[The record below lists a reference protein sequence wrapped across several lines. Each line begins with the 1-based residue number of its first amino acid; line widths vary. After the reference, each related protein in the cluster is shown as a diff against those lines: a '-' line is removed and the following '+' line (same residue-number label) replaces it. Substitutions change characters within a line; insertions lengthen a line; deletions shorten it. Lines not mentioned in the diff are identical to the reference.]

1 MMFAP
6 SSKLVRHIGRSL
18 LSRGVV
24 SAAIA
29 VLLVV
34 TAGGSSSTAAQT
46 KYSLWVIY
54 GLLALSLS
62 FLWGHAGIFSFG
74 QTALFGGGG
83 YAYAV
88 LSMNIVDSGDG
99 TAALILVSGL
109 FGGLVAT
116 LLGYF
121 MFWGRIGDV
130 YLAILM
136 LAVTMMLFTVMS
148 STAGPQYRLGEASL
162 GGFNGMPGI
171 PPLLFAGYPLTP
183 LGFLVIALLV
193 AAISYVGLVSLT
205 VSRFGR
211 VLAGIR
217 ENEQRVELLGYDPR
231 VYKLGAFAL
240 AGALAG
246 LAGALFAAWGTFIN
260 PEVFSLS
267 QAALV
272 VIWVMVG
279 GRSSLAGAFVGVFL
293 AQSVADASDQI
304 VAGQTPLILGLA
316 LIGVVF
322 LLPAGVVPTLVGLVN
337 RVRPAYGHTHPQ
349 PLVRKRAG
357 RRRFDRASSGVVSG
371 AVGRRLA
378 RTVSAVEL
386 SQRFG
391 GVTAVDGVSIKFEGP
406 AVHVMIG
413 PNGAGKSTLFGVLTG
428 RHRATAGRV
437 LLDDHDVTSLPA
449 FRRARLGVGV
459 KMQAPSIFPGLTVQE
474 NLNLATQSPTAAG
487 SEEID
492 GLLEAT
498 NLQVRTG
505 AQADQLSHGE
515 KQWLE
520 IAMVAAAGPSV
531 ILLDEPVA
539 GMTPEEK
546 ELTKKLILSLAC
558 KYTVVVVEHDM
569 AFVGSL
575 NAHTTLLHQGRI
587 LMTGEFREVCS
598 DPRVIE
604 IYLGRDHVTA

>member
-1 MMFAP
+1 M
-6 SSKLVRHIGRSL
+6 SSFKSSTVGRIWRSL
-18 LSRGVV
+18 KDRGVLV
-24 SAAIA
+24 A
-29 VLLVV
+29 VVALALMIFV
-34 TAGGSSSTAAQT
+34 GGVSSTADQT
-46 KYSLWVIY
+46 KYSLWIIY

-74 QTALFGGGG
+74 QTALFGAGG

-88 LSMNIVDSGDG
+88 LSMNFVDAGEGTVIV
-99 TAALILVSGL
+99 TFMAAL
-109 FGGLVAT
+109 FGGLVAA

-136 LAVTMMLFTVMS
+136 LAVTIMLFTVMS
-148 STAGPQYRLGEASL
+148 STAGPQYRIGEAAL
-162 GGFNGMPGI
+162 GGFNGIPGI
-171 PPLLFAGYPLTP
+171 PPLLIGGSALTP
-183 LGFLVIALLV
+183 LGFLVITAIV
-193 AAISYVGLVSLT
+193 AAISYVGLKSLT
-205 VSRFGR
+205 RGRFGR

-231 VYKLGAFAL
+231 IYKLVAFTL
-240 AGALAG
+240 AGVLAG

-279 GRSSLAGAFVGVFL
+279 GRSSLAGSIVGVFL
-293 AQSVADASDQI
+293 VQSVADASDQI
-304 VAGQTPLILGLA
+304 AAGQTPLILGLA

-322 LLPAGVVPTLVGLVN
+322 LLPSGVVPTVTNLIRMKRPGTAQPYRQSLPSQRSRSRRLG
-337 RVRPAYGHTHPQ
+337 RVR
-349 PLVRKRAG
+349 
-357 RRRFDRASSGVVSG
+357 SGVHDGDG
-371 AVGRRLA
+371 ANGPA
-378 RTVSAVEL
+378 RTVRAVDVH
-386 SQRFG
+386 QRFG
-391 GVTAVDGVSIKFEGP
+391 GVTAVNGVSIAFDGP
-406 AVHVMIG
+406 GVHVMIG

-428 RHRATAGRV
+428 RHRATAGSV
-437 LLDDHDVTSLPA
+437 YLDDGDVTKLPV
-449 FRRARLGVGV
+449 FKRTRFGMGI
-459 KMQAPSIFPGLTVQE
+459 KMQSPSVFPGLTVAE
-474 NLNLATQSPTAAG
+474 NVDLARQSPTAVG

-498 NLQVRTG
+498 GLEDRTDV
-505 AQADQLSHGE
+505 QAGLLSHGE

-520 IAMVAAAGPSV
+520 IAMVVAAGPSI

-546 ELTKKLILSLAC
+546 ELTRKLILSLAC

-575 NAHTTLLHQGRI
+575 NAQTTLLHQGRI
-587 LMTGEFREVCS
+587 LMTGRFKDVCS